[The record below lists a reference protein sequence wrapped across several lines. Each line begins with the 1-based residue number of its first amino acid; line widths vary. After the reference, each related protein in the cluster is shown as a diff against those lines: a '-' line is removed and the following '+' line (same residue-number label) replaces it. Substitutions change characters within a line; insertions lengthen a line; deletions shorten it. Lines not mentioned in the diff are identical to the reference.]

1 MMGSI
6 QKVCLIICWLG
17 LMIVQA
23 LYGNAAFA
31 SFVVGVAATALLAL
45 ALWGAVS
52 AKRATE
58 MALEYLKRGA
68 LGDYLVM
75 EKALQVGQAFAD
87 YLDKTI
93 QTGYIDRAE
102 IMSMHKKMLL
112 DNQEFIGISVLF
124 EPDALDGKDTLY
136 KNTEGH
142 DSSGRFIPYFYHK
155 NDGTIG
161 LEPLSSL
168 ENEDYYTIPRRL
180 RKACILDPYNFE
192 VSGLNVLMTTIAIP
206 VLAGNRF
213 LGMIGIDIE
222 LKDVKEIYSDVVL
235 YKNRYAHL
243 SSDNMEKIMAAR
255 KDAFGV
261 LGKAIKATSTNQKEI
276 LLRLLAT
283 SKQVAATSDGLKNA
297 TEISSVAAGSVAQT
311 STELAKSTGQQAAS
325 TDHGAG
331 VINGLGMLIGQ
342 NKLML
347 DELTEATKVVEQ
359 MRGVGSSAVQELIDR
374 TSEREGFTAKIDASI
389 RQTYES
395 TEKISAASEVIQT
408 IASQTGLLA
417 LNAAI
422 EAARAGEE
430 GRGFAVV
437 ADEVR
442 RLAEQSAASTRE
454 INMVVSELQRNAQN
468 AVEIMIISSKIA
480 RNQEESVR
488 ITQMKFNEIASAVAK
503 NEEIITNLNHSAIKM
518 NTDKDVIID
527 IFSTLAAI
535 AQQNAAAGE
544 EIAARTNELVES
556 IEQVA
561 RDSINLATMS
571 NELQAAIN
579 KFKTE

>member
-1 MMGSI
+1 MGSL
-6 QKVCLIICWLG
+6 QKVCLIICWLV
-17 LMIVQA
+17 LMFVQA
-23 LYGNAAFA
+23 LYGKAVFG

-45 ALWGAVS
+45 ALWGSVS
-52 AKRATE
+52 AKQATE

-75 EKALQVGQAFAD
+75 EKALKVGQAFAD

-93 QTGYIDRAE
+93 KTGYIDRAE
-102 IMSMHKKMLL
+102 VMSMHKKMLL

-136 KNTEGH
+136 KNTDGH

-180 RKACILDPYNFE
+180 RQACILDPYNFE

-243 SSDNMEKIMAAR
+243 SSATMEKIMAAR

-325 TDHGAG
+325 TDQGAG
-331 VINGLGMLIGQ
+331 VINGLGRLIGQ
-342 NKLML
+342 NKLLL
-347 DELTEATKVVEQ
+347 DELTEATRVVEQ
-359 MRGVGSSAVQELIDR
+359 MRGVGSSAVQELIER

-488 ITQMKFNEIASAVAK
+488 ITQMKFNEIASAIAK
-503 NEEIITNLNHSAIKM
+503 NEEIITNLNHSALKM
-518 NTDKDVIID
+518 NTDKDIIID

-544 EIAARTNELVES
+544 DIAARTNELVES
-556 IEQVA
+556 IERVA
-561 RDSINLATMS
+561 KDSINLATMS

>member
-454 INMVVSELQRNAQN
+454 INMVVSELQRNAKN
-468 AVEIMIISSKIA
+468 AVEIMIISAKIA